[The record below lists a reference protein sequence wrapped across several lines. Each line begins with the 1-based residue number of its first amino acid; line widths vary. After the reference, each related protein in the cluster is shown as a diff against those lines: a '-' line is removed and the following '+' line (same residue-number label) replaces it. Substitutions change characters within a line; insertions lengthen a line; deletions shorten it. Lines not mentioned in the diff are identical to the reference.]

1 MKFHT
6 SIAAAVL
13 GLGLLGG
20 VASVA
25 QAQESVVVEA
35 VRATTYMNGGIG
47 QDEQARMKRLAPD
60 FSLRMTFSEHK
71 DGEYLADIPVLIT
84 DARGNPVFE
93 LPNAGPML
101 NIAMPPGKYRIAARF
116 KGMNEFQD
124 VTITGKE
131 SKDLSFHWRGTP
143 KT

>member
-1 MKFHT
+1 MKLHT
-6 SIAAAVL
+6 SIAAALL

-25 QAQESVVVEA
+25 QAQEAVVVEA

-47 QDEQARMKRLAPD
+47 QEEQARMRRLAPE

-71 DGEYLADIPVLIT
+71 DGEFLADVPVVIT
-84 DARGNPVFE
+84 DARGNAIFD
-93 LPNAGPML
+93 LPNGGPML
-101 NIAMPPGKYRIAARF
+101 NVMLPPGKYRVAARH
-116 KGMNEFQD
+116 KGLNEYQD

-131 SKDLSFHWRGTP
+131 GKDLSFHWNGTP
-143 KT
+143 KS